1 MINQLTAKLKLTE
14 SEIRVLKRVLT
25 YSAAGCLLLVGVA
38 WAIRYLM
45 VQGDSGEAAS
55 RSRAVSELGKLY
67 EKKSDEL
74 LPIDIEAHL
83 HAARHYLDT
92 DRPSKAVGHLLRVAP
107 AISGEVSVR
116 LDLASAYLESGRFE
130 QAHHELSLLRDQS
143 LPDSLKALVEARHG
157 LTLFY
162 LGKVRESLEQ
172 LKDCIKEHPDQPE
185 AYCYLGQ
192 VEAAVEPSSVD
203 ALEHFR
209 RAIALEPA
217 YGEARYQQARYFMAQ
232 GDYARCRDSLLQLLR
247 IEPLHVRAHSRLGMA
262 YYYLEDA
269 DMARK
274 AYRTALAL
282 NPKDFNTHYNLGELL
297 YTFYDDPRGALA
309 EFADVLALDPN
320 HAQANFKT
328 GIICLE
334 NDQFKEAAK
343 YLERARRSDP
353 DNIRILLQLAV
364 AYERLGL
371 VRKALRTYEAVAE
384 IDAVNEIARQK
395 IRMLSS
401 RGP

>member
-1 MINQLTAKLKLTE
+1 
-14 SEIRVLKRVLT
+14 
-25 YSAAGCLLLVGVA
+25 
-38 WAIRYLM
+38 
-45 VQGDSGEAAS
+45 
-55 RSRAVSELGKLY
+55 
-67 EKKSDEL
+67 
-74 LPIDIEAHL
+74 
-83 HAARHYLDT
+83 
-92 DRPSKAVGHLLRVAP
+92 
-107 AISGEVSVR
+107 
-116 LDLASAYLESGRFE
+116 
-130 QAHHELSLLRDQS
+130 
-143 LPDSLKALVEARHG
+143 
-157 LTLFY
+157 
-162 LGKVRESLEQ
+162 
-172 LKDCIKEHPDQPE
+172 
-185 AYCYLGQ
+185 
-192 VEAAVEPSSVD
+192 
-203 ALEHFR
+203 
-209 RAIALEPA
+209 
-217 YGEARYQQARYFMAQ
+217 
-232 GDYARCRDSLLQLLR
+232 
-247 IEPLHVRAHSRLGMA
+247 MA